1 MTVHDSPSRKE
12 SPHDELLGSAWGD
25 RPYRLLVENVRDYA
39 IFLLDREGRV
49 ASWNPGAERINGYR
63 ADEII
68 GRHFSVFYP
77 QEAID
82 RRWPEHE
89 LETAAR
95 VGRFEDEG
103 WRVRKDGGLYWA
115 VVIITSVRDAND
127 RLLGFAKVTRDLSER
142 REHEER
148 LRQSEERFRLLVE
161 TVQDYAIFL
170 LDPDGRVAS
179 WNAGAQ
185 RIKGY
190 AAQEIIGR
198 NFTIFYPKEALDMN
212 WPARELEQAK
222 RLGRFED
229 EGWRLRKD
237 GTRFWANVIIT
248 ALRDASGELRGFAK
262 ITRDLT
268 ERRAHEEQLRQS
280 EERFRLLLEGLED
293 YAICMLDPQG
303 LIVSWNSGARH
314 ILGYT
319 AGEIV
324 GRGFDIFFP
333 QDEGGDVQVERL
345 LERSRLQRRGEL
357 LGWMVRKDGTRF
369 WGHVTLTALHDS
381 KGELRGFA
389 SLTRDLSER
398 KRMQSLEEQGRHL
411 SEFLAMLAHELR
423 NPLAPIRNAV
433 AIMANSKDLPA
444 PVEWSRGVIE
454 RQTTQLARL
463 VDDLLDVSRIT
474 RGKLRM
480 ESQPIELC
488 DALHRAIEASR
499 PLIDA
504 RQHRLRMDVPEKG
517 LAVLGDPTR
526 LTQVFLNILNNA
538 AKYTP
543 AGGDIQVR
551 AQAQG
556 RDAVVSIRDNGVGI
570 PAALLDS
577 VFDLFAQGE
586 RTLDRAEGGL
596 GIGLTLARRIVEMH
610 GGSIS
615 ANSAGAGQGAEF
627 VVRLP
632 RLPTQEAHAPADEAP
647 AAAAAPRGPSRNIL
661 VVDDNLDSANSVA
674 VLLRMGGHEVEVAHD
689 GPTALD
695 RVKAKHPDVVLLDI
709 GLPGM
714 SGYDVAEELRRMDL
728 PGMRIYAMTGYGQ
741 RQDRRRSQE
750 AGFDGHL
757 VKPVAPQE
765 LLKLI
770 G

>member
-1 MTVHDSPSRKE
+1 
-12 SPHDELLGSAWGD
+12 
-25 RPYRLLVENVRDYA
+25 
-39 IFLLDREGRV
+39 
-49 ASWNPGAERINGYR
+49 
-63 ADEII
+63 
-68 GRHFSVFYP
+68 
-77 QEAID
+77 
-82 RRWPEHE
+82 
-89 LETAAR
+89 
-95 VGRFEDEG
+95 
-103 WRVRKDGGLYWA
+103 
-115 VVIITSVRDAND
+115 
-127 RLLGFAKVTRDLSER
+127 
-142 REHEER
+142 
-148 LRQSEERFRLLVE
+148 
-161 TVQDYAIFL
+161 
-170 LDPDGRVAS
+170 VAS

-190 AAQEIIGR
+190 TAQEIIGR
-198 NFTIFYPKEALDMN
+198 NFTVFYPKEALDMD

-248 ALRDASGELRGFAK
+248 ALRDAGGELRGYAK

-293 YAICMLDPQG
+293 YAICMLDLQG

-333 QDEGGDVQVERL
+333 QEEGGAAQVTQL
-345 LERSRLQRRGEL
+345 LERARLQRRGEL
-357 LGWMVRKDGTRF
+357 LGWMLRKDGTRF

-398 KRMQSLEEQGRHL
+398 KRMESLEEQGRHL

-433 AIMANSKDLPA
+433 AIMANSRDLPA
-444 PVEWSRGVIE
+444 PVAWSRGVIE

-488 DALHRAIEASR
+488 EALHRAIEASR

-504 RQHRLRMDVPEKG
+504 RHHRLRMDVPEKG
-517 LAVLGDPTR
+517 LAVLGDLTR

-556 RDAVVSIRDNGVGI
+556 RDVVVSIRDNGVGI
-570 PAALLDS
+570 PPALLDS

-596 GIGLTLARRIVEMH
+596 GIGLTLARRIVELH
-610 GGSIS
+610 GGNIS
-615 ANSAGAGQGAEF
+615 ASSAGAGQGAEF

-632 RLPTQEAHAPADEAP
+632 RLPTQEAHAPAGEAP
-647 AAAAAPRGPSRNIL
+647 AASAAPQGPRRTIL
-661 VVDDNLDSANSVA
+661 VVDDNVDSANSMA
-674 VLLRMGGHEVEVAHD
+674 VLLRMGGHDVEVAHD

-695 RVKAKHPDVVLLDI
+695 RVNAKHPDVVLLDI

-714 SGYDVAEELRRMDL
+714 SGYQVAEELRRMNR
-728 PGMRIYAMTGYGQ
+728 PGLRIYAMTGYGQ
-741 RQDRRRSQE
+741 RQDRRRSLE

-757 VKPVAPQE
+757 VKPVVPQE

-770 G
+770 GG